1 MLNFLFEKPQ
11 NIVVVGDVFVSCD
24 TMEAALRAS
33 RVKVGKITRAFWG
46 SGDKDEFAARQLNL
60 ERRGPEAEAWAEGL
74 EKLMGDC
81 DVLLTHFNP
90 VPQALIDRAPRLK
103 AVLTCRGGL
112 EHIDVKACSRR
123 NIPVV
128 NVIRNAVPVAEF
140 TIGMMLALTRNIAAS
155 HHLMIE
161 GCWKKEYPNSK
172 FTSTLG
178 NLTVGLAGLGN
189 VGIEVATR
197 LKALGVPMIAF
208 DAYADPQRLRRNGL
222 GDIRFV
228 DTLEELFSQADIVS
242 LHLRLTPETEKS
254 IDRRYF
260 SLMKP
265 TAYFINTARGGLVNQ
280 EDLLDTLR
288 AHAIAGAALDVF
300 DKEPV
305 TAEAG
310 FAGLDNVV
318 LTAHLA
324 GATED
329 AIPKAPYLLMREV
342 DRIAEK
348 GTTERIVNFGDLRV
362 DE

>member
-1 MLNFLFEKPQ
+1 MLRDLFEKPL
-11 NIVVVGDVFVSCD
+11 NIVVVGDAFVSCD
-24 TMEAALRAS
+24 TMEDALRAS
-33 RVKVGKITRAFWG
+33 SVKIGKISRVWWG

-60 ERRGPEAEAWAEGL
+60 ERHGPEAEAWAEGL
-74 EKLMGDC
+74 EELMPEC

-90 VPQALIDRAPRLK
+90 VPRALVDKAPRLK

-112 EHIDVKACSRR
+112 EHIDVAACSQR

-140 TIGMMLALTRNIAAS
+140 TVGMMLALTRNIATS
-155 HHLMIE
+155 HHLLID
-161 GCWKKEYPNSK
+161 GCWQKEYPNSG

-208 DAYADPQRLRRNGL
+208 DAYADPARLQRNGL

-228 DTLEELFSQADIVS
+228 DTLEELFGQADIVS

-260 SLMKP
+260 SRMKSA
-265 TAYFINTARGGLVNQ
+265 AYFVNTARGGLVNQ
-280 EDLLDTLR
+280 ADLLDVLR
-288 AHAIAGAALDVF
+288 AHAIAGAALDVY
-300 DKEPV
+300 DSEPV
-305 TAEAG
+305 TRETG
-310 FAGLDNVV
+310 FVGLDNVV
-318 LTAHLA
+318 LTPHIA

-329 AIPKAPYLLMREV
+329 AIPKAPFLLMREV
-342 DRIAEK
+342 NRIAEK
-348 GTTERIVNFGDLRV
+348 GTTERIVNFKDLRMDV
-362 DE
+362 